1 MSQLS
6 KASKNKIIELLES
19 SLELYKGKKFQECLK
34 KYEEVL
40 GIIAPTDN
48 IAIKGV
54 LFALI
59 SQVHIKI
66 VENEATRTHTA
77 EEEDLLK
84 ILKLTNQLTKTQQ
97 IEDTEIGMPKSPI
110 NSGQIDLPKLPMN
123 SGQIEDPPVGII
135 RKLIKIF
142 GN

>member
-19 SLELYKGKKFQECLK
+19 SLELYKGKKFQECLE

-66 VENEATRTHTA
+66 VENEATRKQTL
-77 EEEDLLK
+77 EEEGLLK
-84 ILKLTNQLTKTQQ
+84 LLNLTNQFSKAKELASSE
-97 IEDTEIGMPKSPI
+97 IEDIDIGIPQSPA
-110 NSGQIDLPKLPMN
+110 N
-123 SGQIEDPPVGII
+123 SGQIEDPPIGII
-135 RKLIKIF
+135 KRLIRIF
-142 GN
+142 GS